1 MSESSVTVPCTGHHW
16 MLPAPGGLTSV
27 GTCKNCGAEKQFSN
41 SSGGGWVLRS
51 AAKRR

>member
-1 MSESSVTVPCTGHHW
+1 MSESSVTVSCTGHHW
-16 MLPAPGGLTSV
+16 LLPAPGGLTSV

-51 AAKRR
+51 ATKRR